1 MEHAVTSYQELS
13 FSNFGSAD
21 QSNAPGGT
29 INNSSGP
36 GNHFPGSIFNGP
48 VYLGPEGGSPRQLN
62 QPVDNEG
69 EAFVNGSHPHK
80 RRRDG
85 SESRHYLAEMPSLC
99 CHYQHQP
106 IIRDALQHFISVDD
120 TVQTRHKVFHGLP
133 GSGKTQACVKFMN
146 DVQIEQFGRWSR
158 LLWLK
163 AESPRALF
171 GSLQAMHENFE
182 MRRRQAMD
190 SLDMGQKAE
199 ITAVDVSNWLSGQEQ
214 PWLMILDHLSFHNAK
229 EVGDGLGPES
239 MKRMLRDLFKATN
252 GRIIITSRHSLNQ
265 CLSSQEEPSSVR
277 HMNQETAF
285 QLVKA
290 YFPKKSLGP
299 SELRATREL
308 CKLVDHLPL
317 AISLACNTIKSEK
330 ISVDSYVQQ
339 WQDVF
344 KKEPHVNFISDSHT
358 QSLNVTLKLCY
369 DGLKNRAP
377 PDGQLRPTDL
387 LKMLACLNGTHVSEA
402 IFSRAW
408 QGSLDED
415 KCTRNTQ
422 GFDSS
427 WMPGWLEFLKQVFRG
442 SPSQSEVLETHQI
455 GLKFPARR
463 PGEEQWQGSVAQRC
477 LRQALSVLEDVSFL
491 EFTDDPAECNI
502 KVSPF
507 VQAWIRWHHV
517 AQDSLDLRQS
527 WRQAAWH
534 LTRSMSKVNWVESR
548 DSTVFWNFQQ
558 QAALHIQQL
567 QRVSDSLDLSRGTE
581 STSWVQDVLSL
592 PGAIETTYLFAD
604 ALNLHGFPAL
614 ALQMWEAYTSLVKPT
629 RHSVDELIQYLVHAE
644 TLEQCGKHQQ
654 SLEVRELC
662 RESLQKLQIQDPA
675 TGGIIAQDSTR
686 LRVLRLMV
694 QRDIADSHWKL
705 GSKGKSS
712 RLLKAVLCE
721 LEQVQIPSEE
731 RGNNYLRTL
740 MIETQL
746 ARVRCLV
753 RHEHDHEEASA
764 LIMRVLV
771 YTRECVEE
779 MPRTQRLHL
788 QALSLEAEI
797 MSARGQYLEA
807 RDGTRD
813 VLEKWQQL
821 DPDVRRLETMIA
833 MMAYANS
840 LSRLGRHE
848 ESLQLRKKIEQQLCR
863 DDCTVPQSDEF
874 FVDSRQN
881 LAKCYM
887 ASAEMLY
894 DRERRKYEPKG
905 LVRTALAIK
914 TIQHV
919 LEVRQANKI
928 WGHAHTDTLATLALL
943 IKYERKAKSLGSD
956 YGIERWTADT
966 ALDASRLLFEDAEHV
981 TDAWLKVLVEDCLV
995 GDPEK
1000 RLARLEMLR
1009 KTRPEIER
1017 PEHRK
1022 VEVLIRREIAT
1033 AHMKVLYQYKSREK
1047 RQRKTDPRFKTAA
1060 KALEAVWKEHIELL
1074 GPEDAD
1080 TLTSLRCAIEAYSAL
1095 KDYRYL
1101 DLQANLL
1108 GSIRR
1113 NYGEESPQAI
1123 EELMRLKRGRKEQES
1138 MTVEDRK

>member
-1 MEHAVTSYQELS
+1 
-13 FSNFGSAD
+13 
-21 QSNAPGGT
+21 
-29 INNSSGP
+29 
-36 GNHFPGSIFNGP
+36 
-48 VYLGPEGGSPRQLN
+48 
-62 QPVDNEG
+62 
-69 EAFVNGSHPHK
+69 
-80 RRRDG
+80 
-85 SESRHYLAEMPSLC
+85 
-99 CHYQHQP
+99 
-106 IIRDALQHFISVDD
+106 
-120 TVQTRHKVFHGLP
+120 
-133 GSGKTQACVKFMN
+133 
-146 DVQIEQFGRWSR
+146 
-158 LLWLK
+158 
-163 AESPRALF
+163 
-171 GSLQAMHENFE
+171 MHENLE

-199 ITAVDVSNWLSGQEQ
+199 IIAVDVSNWLSGQEQ
-214 PWLMILDHLSFHNAK
+214 PWLMILDHLTFHNAA
-229 EVGDGLGPES
+229 EASDGLGPEC
-239 MKRMLRDLFKATN
+239 MKRMLSYLFKATN

-290 YFPKKSLGP
+290 YFPNKSLGP
-299 SELRATREL
+299 TEVRAAREL

-330 ISVDSYVQQ
+330 ISVDSYVKQ

-344 KKEPHVNFISDSHT
+344 KMKPHINFISDSHT

-369 DGLKNRAP
+369 DGLKNRTP

-422 GFDSS
+422 DFNSS
-427 WMPGWLEFLKQVFRG
+427 WMSGWLEFLKHPFKG
-442 SPSQSEVLETHQI
+442 SPSQSEVLETLQI
-455 GLKFPARR
+455 GLKSLARR
-463 PGEEQWQGSVAQRC
+463 PGEAQWQGSVAQRC

-491 EFTDDPAECNI
+491 EFTDDPAECSI

-517 AQDSLDLRQS
+517 AQESLDLRQS
-527 WRQAAWH
+527 WRQAAW
-534 LTRSMSKVNWVESR
+534 LLARSMSKVNWVESR
-548 DSTVFWNFQQ
+548 ESIVFWNFQQ
-558 QAALHIQQL
+558 QAALHIHQL
-567 QRVSDSLDLSRGTE
+567 QRVSDSLDLSRGRE
-581 STSWVQDVLSL
+581 PTSWVKHVLSL
-592 PGAIETTYLFAD
+592 PGAIETSHLFAD

-654 SLEVRELC
+654 SLEVRESC
-662 RESLQKLQIQDPA
+662 MEDLQKLQIQDPA
-675 TGGIIAQDSTR
+675 TGVIIAQDSTT
-686 LRVLRLMV
+686 LRVLGLMV
-694 QRDIADSHWKL
+694 KRDIADSHWKL

-712 RLLKAVLCE
+712 RLVKAVLCE
-721 LEQVQIPSEE
+721 LEQVQISPEE
-731 RGNNYLRTL
+731 RGNNYLRIL

-753 RHEHDHEEASA
+753 RYEHDHEEAST
-764 LIMRVLV
+764 LITIVLG

-788 QALSLEAEI
+788 EALSLEAEI

-807 RDGTRD
+807 RDRSREI
-813 VLEKWQQL
+813 LEKWQQL
-821 DPDVRRLETMIA
+821 DPDIRRLETMIA
-833 MMAYANS
+833 TMAYANS
-840 LSRLGRHE
+840 LSRLGRHDQ
-848 ESLQLRKKIEQQLCR
+848 SLQLRKRIEQQLWR
-863 DDCTVPQSDEF
+863 DDCTVPRSDEF

-894 DRERRKYEPKG
+894 DRERRKYEPRG
-905 LVRTALAIK
+905 LMRIALAVK

-919 LEVRQANKI
+919 LEVRQASKI
-928 WGHAHTDTLATLALL
+928 WGHIHTDTLATLALL

-956 YGIERWTADT
+956 CRIERWTADT
-966 ALDASRLLFEDAEHV
+966 ALNASRLLLEEARHV
-981 TDAWLKVLVEDCLV
+981 TDTWLIVLIEDCLV
-995 GDPEK
+995 DDPEK
-1000 RLARLEMLR
+1000 RLAQLEMLR
-1009 KTRPEIER
+1009 RARPEIER
-1017 PEHRK
+1017 PEHIK

-1047 RQRKTDPRFKTAA
+1047 RQRKTDPRFKAAA
-1060 KALEAVWKEHIELL
+1060 KALETVWKEHIKLL
-1074 GPEDAD
+1074 GPENAV
-1080 TLTSLRCAIEAYSAL
+1080 TLTSLRCAVEAYSAL

-1101 DLQANLL
+1101 DLQAELL
-1108 GSIRR
+1108 IHVRR
-1113 NYGEESPQAI
+1113 NYGEGSPEAKEES
-1123 EELMRLKRGRKEQES
+1123 LRLERGRKEQES
-1138 MTVEDRK
+1138 IIVQDRK

>member
-1 MEHAVTSYQELS
+1 MEHAVASYQELS

-36 GNHFPGSIFNGP
+36 GNHFTGSIINGN
-48 VYLGPEGGSPRQLN
+48 VYLGPEGRLPRQLN
-62 QPVDNEG
+62 PPVNNEG
-69 EAFVNGSHPHK
+69 EAFVN
-80 RRRDG
+80 DELL
-85 SESRHYLAEMPSLC
+85 ES
-99 CHYQHQP
+99 
-106 IIRDALQHFISVDD
+106 I
-120 TVQTRHKVFHGLP
+120 
-133 GSGKTQACVKFMN
+133 KTQACVKFIN
-146 DVQIEQFGRWSR
+146 DVQIEQPGRWSR

-171 GSLQAMHENFE
+171 RSLQAMHENFE
-182 MRRRQAMD
+182 MRRRQGMD

-199 ITAVDVSNWLSGQEQ
+199 ITAADVSNWLSGQEQ
-214 PWLMILDHLSFHNAK
+214 PWLMILDHLSFHNAV
-229 EVGDGLGPES
+229 EAGDGLGPES
-239 MKRMLRDLFKATN
+239 MKMMLRHLFKATN
-252 GRIIITSRHSLNQ
+252 GRIIISSRHSLNQ

-299 SELRATREL
+299 
-308 CKLVDHLPL
+308 K
-317 AISLACNTIKSEK
+317 
-330 ISVDSYVQQ
+330 
-339 WQDVF
+339 
-344 KKEPHVNFISDSHT
+344 
-358 QSLNVTLKLCY
+358 
-369 DGLKNRAP
+369 
-377 PDGQLRPTDL
+377 
-387 LKMLACLNGTHVSEA
+387 A

-415 KCTRNTQ
+415 KFTRNTQ
-422 GFDSS
+422 DFNSS
-427 WMPGWLEFLKQVFRG
+427 WTSGWLEFLKHPFKG

-455 GLKFPARR
+455 GLKFLARR
-463 PGEEQWQGSVAQRC
+463 PGEAQWQGSVTQRSPSIM
-477 LRQALSVLEDVSFL
+477 ASGGMAPD
-491 EFTDDPAECNI
+491 
-502 KVSPF
+502 KV
-507 VQAWIRWHHV
+507 H
-517 AQDSLDLRQS
+517 D
-527 WRQAAWH
+527 
-534 LTRSMSKVNWVESR
+534 
-548 DSTVFWNFQQ
+548 
-558 QAALHIQQL
+558 
-567 QRVSDSLDLSRGTE
+567 
-581 STSWVQDVLSL
+581 
-592 PGAIETTYLFAD
+592 
-604 ALNLHGFPAL
+604 FPAL

-654 SLEVRELC
+654 SLEVRESC
-662 RESLQKLQIQDPA
+662 RENVQKLQIQDPA

-712 RLLKAVLCE
+712 HLLKAVLCE
-721 LEQVQIPSEE
+721 LEQVQIPAEE

-753 RHEHDHEEASA
+753 RHEHDHEEAST

-771 YTRECVEE
+771 YTRQCVEE

-797 MSARGQYLEA
+797 KSARGQ
-807 RDGTRD
+807 
-813 VLEKWQQL
+813 
-821 DPDVRRLETMIA
+821 RLETMIA

-863 DDCTVPQSDEF
+863 DDCTVPQSDDF

-905 LVRTALAIK
+905 LMRTALAIK

-919 LEVRQANKI
+919 LEVRQANKK
-928 WGHAHTDTLATLALL
+928 WGHIHTDTLATLALL

-956 YGIERWTADT
+956 CGIERWTADT
-966 ALDASRLLFEDAEHV
+966 ALDASRILFEDAGHV
-981 TDAWLKVLVEDCLV
+981 TDAWLMVLIEDCLV
-995 GDPEK
+995 DDPEK

-1009 KTRPEIER
+1009 KARPEIER

-1033 AHMKVLYQYKSREK
+1033 AHMKVLHQYKSREK
-1047 RQRKTDPRFKTAA
+1047 KTEENRSTLQDCGEGLGDCLERAHRASGPRERRYFD
-1060 KALEAVWKEHIELL
+1060 LIEMC
-1074 GPEDAD
+1074 D
-1080 TLTSLRCAIEAYSAL
+1080 
-1095 KDYRYL
+1095 
-1101 DLQANLL
+1101 
-1108 GSIRR
+1108 
-1113 NYGEESPQAI
+1113 
-1123 EELMRLKRGRKEQES
+1123 
-1138 MTVEDRK
+1138 

>member
-1 MEHAVTSYQELS
+1 MEHAMASYQELS

-21 QSNAPGGT
+21 QSNAPGGI

-36 GNHFPGSIFNGP
+36 GNHLTGSVFHGN
-48 VYLGPEGGSPRQLN
+48 VYLSTEGGIPRQLN
-62 QPVDNEG
+62 PPVDNDG
-69 EAFVNGSHPHK
+69 ETFVNGSYSQK

-85 SESRHYLAEMPSLC
+85 SESRHYLVEKPSLC
-99 CHYQHQP
+99 CHHQHQP
-106 IIRDALQHFISVDD
+106 IIHDALQQFIVIDD
-120 TVQTRHKVFHGLP
+120 KVQTRHKVFHGLP
-133 GSGKTQACVKFMN
+133 GSGKTQACVKFIN
-146 DVQIEQFGRWSR
+146 DIQIEQPGRWSR
-158 LLWLK
+158 LLWLN

-190 SLDMGQKAE
+190 SLDIGQKAE
-199 ITAVDVSNWLSGQEQ
+199 IIAVDVSNWLSGQEQ
-214 PWLMILDHLSFHNAK
+214 PWLMILDHLTFYDAV
-229 EVGDGLGPES
+229 EAGDGLGPEC

-277 HMNQETAF
+277 HMNQETAL

-290 YFPKKSLGP
+290 YFPNRSLGP
-299 SELRATREL
+299 SEVRAAREL

-317 AISLACNTIKSEK
+317 AISLACNPIKNEK

-344 KKEPHVNFISDSHT
+344 KKEPH
-358 QSLNVTLKLCY
+358 
-369 DGLKNRAP
+369 NRTP
-377 PDGQLRPTDL
+377 PDSQLRPTDL
-387 LKMLACLNGTHVSEA
+387 LNMLACLNGSHVSEA

-408 QGSLDED
+408 QGSPDED
-415 KCTRNTQ
+415 ECTRNRQ
-422 GFDSS
+422 DFNSSRMPKWLGFVKYLFKGSS
-427 WMPGWLEFLKQVFRG
+427 
-442 SPSQSEVLETHQI
+442 SQSEVPETHQI
-455 GLKFPARR
+455 GLKFLVRR
-463 PGEEQWQGSVAQRC
+463 PGEAQWQGSVAQWC

-491 EFTDDPAECNI
+491 EFTDDPVECSI
-502 KVSPF
+502 KVSSF

-517 AQDSLDLRQS
+517 AQESLDQRDLRQS

-534 LTRSMSKVNWVESR
+534 LARSMSKVNWMESR
-548 DSTVFWNFQQ
+548 ESTVFWNFQQ

-567 QRVSDSLDLSRGTE
+567 QRVSDSLDLSREPTCRSRE
-581 STSWVQDVLSL
+581 PTAWVKHVLSL

-604 ALNLHGFPAL
+604 ALSLHGFPAL

-629 RHSVDELIQYLVHAE
+629 RHSADELIQYLVHAE

-662 RESLQKLQIQDPA
+662 WENVQKLQVQDPA

-686 LRVLRLMV
+686 LRVLRLVV

-712 RLLKAVLCE
+712 RLAKAVLCE
-721 LEQVQIPSEE
+721 LEQVHIPSEE
-731 RGNNYLRTL
+731 HGNNYLRTL
-740 MIETQL
+740 MIVTQL

-753 RHEHDHEEASA
+753 RHEHGHDEASA
-764 LIMRVLV
+764 LITRVLA

-779 MPRTQRLHL
+779 MPRTKRLHP

-807 RDGTRD
+807 RDRTRE

-821 DPDVRRLETMIA
+821 DPDIRRLETMIA

-848 ESLQLRKKIEQQLCR
+848 ESLQLRKKIEQQLYR

-874 FVDSRQN
+874 IVDSRQN

-905 LVRTALAIK
+905 LVRIALAVK

-919 LEVRQANKI
+919 LEVRQASKI
-928 WGHAHTDTLATLALL
+928 WGHIHTDTLATLALL

-956 YGIERWTADT
+956 CGIERWTADT
-966 ALDASRLLFEDAEHV
+966 ALNASRLLFEDAGHV
-981 TDAWLKVLVEDCLV
+981 TDTWLMVLIEDCLV
-995 GDPEK
+995 DDPEK
-1000 RLARLEMLR
+1000 RLAQLEMLR
-1009 KTRPEIER
+1009 KTRPEIET

-1047 RQRKTDPRFKTAA
+1047 RQRKTDPRFMAAA
-1060 KALEAVWKEHIELL
+1060 KALETVWKEHIELL
-1074 GPEDAD
+1074 GPENTV
-1080 TLTSLRCAIEAYSAL
+1080 TLASLRCAIEAYSAL

-1101 DLQANLL
+1101 DLQAELH
-1108 GSIRR
+1108 GHVRR

-1123 EELMRLKRGRKEQES
+1123 DELLRLERGRKEQES
-1138 MTVEDRK
+1138 MIVQDIK